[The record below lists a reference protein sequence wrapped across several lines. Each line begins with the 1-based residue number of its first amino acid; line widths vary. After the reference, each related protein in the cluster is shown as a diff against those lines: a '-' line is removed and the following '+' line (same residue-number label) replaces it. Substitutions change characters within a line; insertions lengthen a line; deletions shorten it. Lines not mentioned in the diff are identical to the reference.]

1 MLYTVLLRIFSH
13 LTVSLG
19 GISMLNLESTV
30 LVVVDVQGKLATLM
44 HEHEQ
49 LSHNIVTMVKGA
61 KLLNLPIIW
70 LEQIPEKLGPSIP
83 ELAKELLDFSPVK
96 KSSFSACGEPDF
108 MSALEKTGCRQ
119 VLLTGIETHICVYQT
134 AMDLLAGG
142 YEVEVLV
149 DAVSSR
155 TIQNKEVALD
165 KMSALGAD
173 LTTVEMA
180 LFELMKSAEA
190 PQFRDIAKLIK

>member
-1 MLYTVLLRIFSH
+1 
-13 LTVSLG
+13 
-19 GISMLNLESTV
+19 MLNLDTTV

-44 HEHEQ
+44 HEHES
-49 LSHNIVTMVKGA
+49 LFDNIVTMVKGA
-61 KLLNLPIIW
+61 RLLDIPIIW
-70 LEQIPEKLGPSIP
+70 LEQVPEKLGDTIP
-83 ELAKELLDFSPVK
+83 ELADELSDFSPVRK
-96 KSSFSACGEPDF
+96 TSFSACGEPAF
-108 MSALEKTGCRQ
+108 MSALEQTGGRQ

-155 TIQNKEVALD
+155 TLQSKEVALD

-180 LFELMKSAEA
+180 LFELMKSADA
-190 PQFRDIAKLIK
+190 PQFRDVARLIK

>member
-1 MLYTVLLRIFSH
+1 
-13 LTVSLG
+13 
-19 GISMLNLESTV
+19 MLNLDSTV

-44 HEHEQ
+44 HEHQ
-49 LSHNIVTMVKGA
+49 PLLHNIATMVKGA
-61 KLLNLPIIW
+61 KLLNIPILW
-70 LEQIPEKLGPSIP
+70 LEQIPEKLGGTVP
-83 ELAKELLDFSPVK
+83 ELANELSDVSPVK
-96 KSSFSACGEPDF
+96 KTSFSACGEPDF
-108 MSALEKTGCRQ
+108 ISALEQTGSRQ
-119 VLLTGIETHICVYQT
+119 VLLSGIETHICVYQT

-155 TIQNKEVALD
+155 TLQNKEVALD

-180 LFELMKSAEA
+180 LFELMKSADA
-190 PQFRDIAKLIK
+190 PQFRDVAKLIK

>member
-1 MLYTVLLRIFSH
+1 ML
-13 LTVSLG
+13 SLE
-19 GISMLNLESTV
+19 NTA

-44 HEHEQ
+44 HEHEA
-49 LSHNIVTMVKGA
+49 LFHNIVTAVKGA
-61 KLLNLPIIW
+61 KLLNIPILW
-70 LEQIPEKLGPSIP
+70 LEQIPEKLGETIP
-83 ELAKELLDFSPVK
+83 ELVWELSSIKPVH
-96 KSSFSACGEPDF
+96 KSSFSACGEPEF
-108 MSALEKTGCRQ
+108 VRALKKTGCRQ
-119 VLLTGIETHICVYQT
+119 ILLTGIETHICVYQT
-134 AMDLLAGG
+134 AMDLLDNG

-180 LFELMKSAEA
+180 LFELMECAEA
-190 PQFRDIAKLIK
+190 PQFREIARLIK

>member
-1 MLYTVLLRIFSH
+1 MLTIDR
-13 LTVSLG
+13 
-19 GISMLNLESTV
+19 TV
-30 LVVVDVQGKLATLM
+30 LVVVDIQGKLANLM
-44 HEHEQ
+44 HEHES
-49 LSHNIVTMVKGA
+49 LFGNIVTMVKGA
-61 KLLNLPIIW
+61 KLLDIPILW
-70 LEQIPEKLGPSIP
+70 LEQMPEKLGATIP
-83 ELAKELLDFSPVK
+83 ELADELVDKLSEVGPVR
-96 KSSFSACGEPDF
+96 KSSFSACGEPAF
-108 MSALEKTGCRQ
+108 MSALEQAGSRQ
-119 VLLTGIETHICVYQT
+119 VLLAGIETHICVYQT

-155 TIQNKEVALD
+155 TLQNKEVALD

-190 PQFRDIAKLIK
+190 PQFRDVAKLIR

>member
-1 MLYTVLLRIFSH
+1 
-13 LTVSLG
+13 
-19 GISMLNLESTV
+19 MLNLESSV

-44 HEHEQ
+44 HEHES
-49 LSHNIVTMVKGA
+49 LFHNIVTMVKGA
-61 KLLNLPIIW
+61 KLLNIPILW
-70 LEQIPEKLGPSIP
+70 LEQIPEKLGNTIS
-83 ELAKELLDFSPVK
+83 ELTSELSGCSPVR

-108 MSALEKTGCRQ
+108 VSALEKTGSRQ
-119 VLLTGIETHICVYQT
+119 VLLTGIEAHICVYQT

-155 TIQNKEVALD
+155 TMQSKEVALD

-190 PQFRDIAKLIK
+190 PQFREIAKLIK

>member
-1 MLYTVLLRIFSH
+1 
-13 LTVSLG
+13 
-19 GISMLNLESTV
+19 MLNLESTV

-96 KSSFSACGEPDF
+96 KTSFSACGEPYF

-190 PQFRDIAKLIK
+190 PQFRDVAKLIK

>member
-1 MLYTVLLRIFSH
+1 
-13 LTVSLG
+13 
-19 GISMLNLESTV
+19 MLNLDTTV

-44 HEHEQ
+44 HEHES
-49 LSHNIVTMVKGA
+49 LFDNIVTMVKGA
-61 KLLNLPIIW
+61 RLLDVPIIW
-70 LEQIPEKLGPSIP
+70 LEQVPEKLGGTIP
-83 ELAKELLDFSPVK
+83 ELADELSDFSPVRK
-96 KSSFSACGEPDF
+96 TSFSACGEPAF
-108 MSALEKTGCRQ
+108 MSALEQTGGRQ

-149 DAVSSR
+149 DGVSSR
-155 TIQNKEVALD
+155 TLQSKEVALD

-180 LFELMKSAEA
+180 LFELMKSADA
-190 PQFRDIAKLIK
+190 PQFRDVARLIK

>member
-1 MLYTVLLRIFSH
+1 
-13 LTVSLG
+13 
-19 GISMLNLESTV
+19 MLNLESSV

-44 HEHEQ
+44 HEHES
-49 LSHNIVTMVKGA
+49 LFHNVATMVKGA
-61 KLLNLPIIW
+61 KLLNMPILW
-70 LEQIPEKLGPSIP
+70 LEQLPEKLGGTIP
-83 ELAKELLDFSPVK
+83 ELASELSEFSPLR

-108 MSALEKTGCRQ
+108 ISALEKRGSRQ

-142 YEVEVLV
+142 YDVEVLV

-155 TIQNKEVALD
+155 TLQSKEVALD
-165 KMSALGAD
+165 KMAALGAD

-180 LFELMKSAEA
+180 LFELMKTAEA
-190 PQFRDIAKLIK
+190 PQFREVAKLIK